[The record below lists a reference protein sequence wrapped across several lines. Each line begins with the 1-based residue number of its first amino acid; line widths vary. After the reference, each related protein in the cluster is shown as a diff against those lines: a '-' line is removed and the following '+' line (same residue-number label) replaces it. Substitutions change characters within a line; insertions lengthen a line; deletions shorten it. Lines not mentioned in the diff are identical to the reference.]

1 MNKSIK
7 VALVISVMI
16 LTELLATQLSRIN
29 NQKES
34 VNVINAI
41 NKEMK
46 KVFNDALITAEV
58 LKEVVV
64 LSEDSHISL
73 EAFNK
78 LSRTLLFTYSNVD
91 SLLYLPK
98 GVVTLVYPYE
108 ENKRAIGHNVLQD
121 RSRRLGA
128 EQSINCRKN
137 MVIGPVTLVQ
147 NGVTTPTWRT
157 CVKKVALSL

>member
-7 VALVISVMI
+7 VALVISVMV

-121 RSRRLGA
+121 QSRRLGA
-128 EQSINCRKN
+128 EQSINYH
-137 MVIGPVTLVQ
+137 VFTAI
-147 NGVTTPTWRT
+147 
-157 CVKKVALSL
+157 

>member
-7 VALVISVMI
+7 VALVISVMV

-78 LSRTLLFTYSNVD
+78 LSRPLANIARNQRY
-91 SLLYLPK
+91 Y
-98 GVVTLVYPYE
+98 
-108 ENKRAIGHNVLQD
+108 R
-121 RSRRLGA
+121 
-128 EQSINCRKN
+128 
-137 MVIGPVTLVQ
+137 
-147 NGVTTPTWRT
+147 
-157 CVKKVALSL
+157 

>member
-7 VALVISVMI
+7 VALVISVMV

-78 LSRTLLFTYSNVD
+78 LSRTLLFTYS
-91 SLLYLPK
+91 
-98 GVVTLVYPYE
+98 
-108 ENKRAIGHNVLQD
+108 
-121 RSRRLGA
+121 
-128 EQSINCRKN
+128 
-137 MVIGPVTLVQ
+137 
-147 NGVTTPTWRT
+147 
-157 CVKKVALSL
+157 